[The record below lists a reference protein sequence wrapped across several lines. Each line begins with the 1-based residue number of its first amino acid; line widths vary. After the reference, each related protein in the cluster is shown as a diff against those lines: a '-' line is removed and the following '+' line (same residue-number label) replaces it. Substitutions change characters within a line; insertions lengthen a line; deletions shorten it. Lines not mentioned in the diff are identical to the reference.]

1 MGSTEPTMKLAT
13 VLVLSLV
20 ILGATA
26 RRGGGHKKLL
36 RKCGIKRDFCDQGR
50 RPHVRPVERDCSSYV
65 GNVLEKVAK
74 GDKPKREECTVG
86 DMVTKEYCVL
96 CVEKRSKEVM
106 TATAYEYTVK
116 CIDDCKRADAT
127 CLDRKNAVCK
137 EV

>member
-1 MGSTEPTMKLAT
+1 MKLAT

-36 RKCGIKRDFCDQGR
+36 RKCGIKRDFCDQGQ

-74 GDKPKREECTVG
+74 GEKPKREECTVG
-86 DMVTKEYCVL
+86 DMVTFFFFFFFSRIINCAFFYLGNEGILRFVRGKTKQRSHDGYC
-96 CVEKRSKEVM
+96 
-106 TATAYEYTVK
+106 
-116 CIDDCKRADAT
+116 I
-127 CLDRKNAVCK
+127 
-137 EV
+137 